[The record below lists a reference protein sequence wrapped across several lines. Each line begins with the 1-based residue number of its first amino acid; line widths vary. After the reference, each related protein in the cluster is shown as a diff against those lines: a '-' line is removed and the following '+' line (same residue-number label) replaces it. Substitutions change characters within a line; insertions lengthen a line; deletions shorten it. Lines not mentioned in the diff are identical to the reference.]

1 MEQPRYMSPCEIRL
15 ALMWKNEDGESVEE
29 IGRRLR
35 RHVSTLWRLL
45 QAPEIERGV
54 GRKPA
59 LTEQDKDRLVALTE
73 RMVERAGCCYQ
84 VTIEMI
90 QLSFHIDVCDRVI
103 SDALHERGMWFCRMR
118 EKPVLTPDDVIERFD
133 WAKNIVIIQPNGGV
147 AMSSSTSTIMRLRC
161 QSQKLPDAL
170 WQRGECVDV
179 SA

>member
-1 MEQPRYMSPCEIRL
+1 MVDMEQPRYMSPCEIRL

-35 RHVSTLWRLL
+35 RHVSTRWRLL
-45 QAPEIERGV
+45 EAPEIDRGV

-59 LTEQDKDRLVALTE
+59 LIEQDKDRLVALTE
-73 RMVERAGCCYQ
+73 RMVERADCCYQ

-118 EKPVLTPDDVIERFD
+118 EKPVPTPDDVIERFD
-133 WAKNIVIIQPNGGV
+133 WAKK
-147 AMSSSTSTIMRLRC
+147 SSSYSRMVALPCPTPHR
-161 QSQKLPDAL
+161 QS
-170 WQRGECVDV
+170 CV
-179 SA
+179 